1 MVQLLGHR
9 ALLVTV
15 VVQDALDVVAVT
27 IESKLDSYLV
37 EDVVLHKNKSDTI
50 HDVVTKKY

>member
-9 ALLVTV
+9 ALLVAM
-15 VVQDALDVVAVT
+15 VVQGALDVVAVT

-37 EDVVLHKNKSDTI
+37 AGVVLIEANNTI
-50 HDVVTKKY
+50 RLM